1 MTAPT
6 SAALDGI
13 RILDL
18 TRIIAGPFCTMQ
30 LGDLGA
36 DVIKIEH
43 PARGDDTRAMKP
55 PEAGGESH
63 FYLAFNRNK
72 RSLALDL
79 ASEQGNGII
88 HELAAGADVLVQNF
102 RPGVMARLGFGYE
115 TMAARHPRLIYC
127 SVSGY
132 GQSGPM
138 ADRPGLDPVLQAE
151 SGMMSITG
159 EPGGDPM
166 RHPLSI
172 IDITTAFYATT
183 AILSAL
189 IGREKTG
196 RGQHIDVALFDASV
210 ALLGN
215 AAQFYLA
222 SGEDPGRHGNAHLAA
237 VPVGLFQTAN
247 DPLYLALGNDRLYRA
262 FCREMIER
270 PDLAEDPRFETN
282 ADRNANRP
290 LLMAIVAEIFAT
302 RPVEDWLARARKAG
316 LPAGAVRQISAALE
330 SPEVAARGMLR
341 EVQHPSAGSLRLL
354 GSPMKLSETPVRE
367 PSPPPLLGQHTDE
380 ILREVLHYD
389 EDGIQAL
396 RDGGVVA

>member
-79 ASEQGNGII
+79 ASAQGKGII

-282 ADRNANRP
+282 GDRNANRP